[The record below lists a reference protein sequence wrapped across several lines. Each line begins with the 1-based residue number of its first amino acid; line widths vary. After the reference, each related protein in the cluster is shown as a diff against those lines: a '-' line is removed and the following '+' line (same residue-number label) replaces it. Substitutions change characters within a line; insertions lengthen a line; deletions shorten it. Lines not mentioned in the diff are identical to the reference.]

1 MIKYAQYPF
10 LWLQSIF
17 QRFGR
22 WISFLLEDKQPDSKK
37 NTIAV
42 LDGVRGVAVLMV
54 MVFHIDRM
62 TGDNLWSRVTYP
74 LSTSISTAGGTGVTL
89 FFVLSGFL
97 LFMPFAKALLYKT
110 RWPLARVFYLRR
122 ALRIIPAYYVSLFLL
137 ILFTHPEY
145 LHRDHLK
152 DLFLFATF
160 FMDSTRTT
168 FRQINGPFW
177 TLATEWQFYML
188 LPLICLAIA
197 LIVSRV
203 PVQRR
208 LRAVSFC
215 LLGVIALGLFV
226 RFWGLYFLNHPSQTF
241 LVPRSQLDIIMFFT
255 FGITGKYTE
264 DFAIGMLIGLLYIYS
279 QNPSAGGKLAQNW
292 QRYSQW
298 LWGVGIVVL
307 VFGAMWHF
315 NHEMQGW
322 PFLNPLLPVWD
333 WLNEFLLALGFG
345 ACIAA
350 ILYGSSGLRRMF
362 EWKPLRW
369 VGLISF
375 SLYIWHLPLLVLF
388 QTRLLPLFHI
398 SNRYVSYSLLWL
410 WALLI
415 IFPIAFLSYLIIE
428 KPWMKLGDQWRVII
442 EKNHKERLKQLETQ
456 VAHQQE
462 AERRTAVP
470 QEAATK

>member
-1 MIKYAQYPF
+1 MIKYVQYPF

-17 QRFGR
+17 QWFGR

-226 RFWGLYFLNHPSQTF
+226 RFW
-241 LVPRSQLDIIMFFT
+241 DFT
-255 FGITGKYTE
+255 FSITPRR
-264 DFAIGMLIGLLYIYS
+264 
-279 QNPSAGGKLAQNW
+279 PSW
-292 QRYSQW
+292 Y
-298 LWGVGIVVL
+298 
-307 VFGAMWHF
+307 
-315 NHEMQGW
+315 
-322 PFLNPLLPVWD
+322 PVH
-333 WLNEFLLALGFG
+333 
-345 ACIAA
+345 
-350 ILYGSSGLRRMF
+350 S
-362 EWKPLRW
+362 
-369 VGLISF
+369 LISSC
-375 SLYIWHLPLLVLF
+375 SLRSV
-388 QTRLLPLFHI
+388 
-398 SNRYVSYSLLWL
+398 
-410 WALLI
+410 
-415 IFPIAFLSYLIIE
+415 
-428 KPWMKLGDQWRVII
+428 
-442 EKNHKERLKQLETQ
+442 
-456 VAHQQE
+456 
-462 AERRTAVP
+462 
-470 QEAATK
+470 

>member
-1 MIKYAQYPF
+1 MIKYVQYPF

-17 QRFGR
+17 QWFGR

-122 ALRIIPAYYVSLFLL
+122 ALRIIPAYYVSLFLI
-137 ILFTHPEY
+137 ILFSQPEHLHP
-145 LHRDHLK
+145 DHLE

-168 FRQINGPFW
+168 FRQINGPFC

-197 LIVSRV
+197 LILIRV
-203 PVQRR
+203 PVARR

-215 LLGVIALGLFV
+215 LPGVL
-226 RFWGLYFLNHPSQTF
+226 
-241 LVPRSQLDIIMFFT
+241 
-255 FGITGKYTE
+255 
-264 DFAIGMLIGLLYIYS
+264 
-279 QNPSAGGKLAQNW
+279 
-292 QRYSQW
+292 
-298 LWGVGIVVL
+298 
-307 VFGAMWHF
+307 
-315 NHEMQGW
+315 
-322 PFLNPLLPVWD
+322 VWD
-333 WLNEFLLALGFG
+333 WLNDFLLALGFG

-388 QTRLLPLFHI
+388 QTRLLPLFPI

-428 KPWMKLGDQWRVII
+428 KPWMKLGDQWRLVI
-442 EKNHKERLKQLETQ
+442 EKNHKERLKQLEAQ

-462 AERRTAVP
+462 AEQRTAVP
-470 QEAATK
+470 QEAVTK